1 MNNSVSVDDAIK
13 KGKRLVNYPGTTI
26 MLGTL
31 GICFY
36 LGIQHIMPF
45 WIVPLG
51 FILSFVFAWIYW
63 SFMITKWRLWA
74 FDNVRN
80 VHELK
85 KRAIH
90 EKLIWPD
97 DSFFEKTEIRSMA
110 DKEKWNTLQYKFSK
124 KDMFIDDFTIP
135 NETIIYFSKSK
146 NFTEMAIC
154 ICCFIVGICLIIGN
168 NNYLLGIIMCAI
180 GGYLG
185 FKKFK
190 NATNAEPQIL
200 INEKGIKTAST
211 DFYEWKDVKYEEVI
225 GTGSGKHTSYFLKY
239 NYPNGSV
246 DLKIDNLDT
255 NYDKLNK
262 LLILYRGRNTKRS
275 KHHSNSMNLKANGN

>member
-1 MNNSVSVDDAIK
+1 MNDFVSVDDAIK

-26 MLGTL
+26 MFGTL

-36 LGIQHIMPF
+36 LGVQHIMPF

-51 FILSFVFAWIYW
+51 FILSFLFSWIYW

-74 FDNVRN
+74 FENVRN

-110 DKEKWNTLQYKFSK
+110 DKEKWNTLLYKFSK
-124 KDMFIDDFTIP
+124 KDVFIDDFTIS

-146 NFTEMAIC
+146 SFTEMVIC
-154 ICCFIVGICLIIGN
+154 IGCFIVGICLIIGN
-168 NNYLLGIIMCAI
+168 NNYLLGFIMSAF
-180 GGYLG
+180 GTYFG

-190 NATNAEPQIL
+190 NATNAEPQII

-211 DFYEWKDVKYEEVI
+211 DFHEWKDIKYEDVI
-225 GTGSGKHTSYFLKY
+225 SEGIGKDTSHFFKY

-262 LLILYRGRNTKRS
+262 LLILYRGRNTKRNN
-275 KHHSNSMNLKANGN
+275 HNINSTN

>member
-1 MNNSVSVDDAIK
+1 MNDSVSVDDAIK

-110 DKEKWNTLQYKFSK
+110 DKEKWNALQYKFSK

-154 ICCFIVGICLIIGN
+154 IGCFIVGICLIIGN

-180 GGYLG
+180 GIYYGY
-185 FKKFK
+185 KKFK
-190 NATNAEPQIL
+190 NATNKKPQII

-211 DFYEWKDVKYEEVI
+211 NFFEWKDIKYEDVVS
-225 GTGSGKHTSYFLKY
+225 TGSGKHTKYFFKY
-239 NYPNGSV
+239 NYPNGCV
-246 DLKIDNLDT
+246 ELQIDDLDT

-262 LLILYRGRNTKRS
+262 LLILYRGRNTKRN
-275 KHHSNSMNLKANGN
+275 KHHSNSMNQEANDN